1 MTDAMR
7 RPALLLASSG
17 CVLLAMLAL
26 RALEAQ
32 WPPLA
37 LWAFVLLSLTL
48 GFGHGALDAV
58 LLLGQFAPRS
68 KALVVSALYLLSVL
82 LAGWALSWSVPWAL
96 LLLVLMSVWHFG
108 ELHSYALWARLCV
121 GGASVMWPML
131 VAQGAMAELLQGTLG
146 AGFSAAWQAWH
157 MLANGW
163 LILVLFCTMG
173 WVVRWFLSRTK
184 LSGIGESNASGQGL
198 LSSRHHHAL
207 FAALEILAIWCAYLL
222 LSPLL
227 AFALY
232 FGVYHCLTHVAR
244 VRRAVLAHSGLA
256 LARYAAAFIAS
267 ALATALLLALLW
279 RFMPNLPWL
288 GVGNAFSNPGQ
299 ILQWLV
305 VSLAAVTLPHLILV
319 SYSARWLNPA
329 ITCDNVGRSH
339 PIPP

>member
-1 MTDAMR
+1 M
-7 RPALLLASSG
+7 LLAASG
-17 CVLLAMLAL
+17 CTLLALLAL

-68 KALVVSALYLLSVL
+68 KALAVSAAYLLCVL

-146 AGFSAAWQAWH
+146 SGFSTAWSAWR
-157 MLANGW
+157 MLAYGW
-163 LILVLFCTMG
+163 FVLLCACALG
-173 WVVRWFLSRTK
+173 WVVWWILGRKKIADGS
-184 LSGIGESNASGQGL
+184 
-198 LSSRHHHAL
+198 HAQNQNQNQNPTTNRYPPAL
-207 FAALEILAIWCAYLL
+207 WAAIEILALLCAYLL

-232 FGVYHCLTHVAR
+232 FGVYHCLAHVAR
-244 VRRAVLAHSGLA
+244 VRRAVLAHSKLIF
-256 LARYAAAFIAS
+256 ARYAMAFVAS
-267 ALATALLLALLW
+267 ALATAALLALLW
-279 RFMPNLPWL
+279 WLLPAMQWL
-288 GVGNAFSNPGQ
+288 GGVSQPEANAGQ
-299 ILQWLV
+299 VLQWLV

-319 SYSARWLNPA
+319 SYSARWL
-329 ITCDNVGRSH
+329 GSE
-339 PIPP
+339 

>member
-1 MTDAMR
+1 MTDVTR
-7 RPALLLASSG
+7 RPAMLLAASG
-17 CVLLAMLAL
+17 CALLGLVAL

-68 KALVVSALYLLSVL
+68 KALAVSALYLLCVL

-131 VAQGAMAELLQGTLG
+131 VAQGAMAQLVQGTLG
-146 AGFSAAWQAWH
+146 SGFSTAWLAWQILAW
-157 MLANGW
+157 AW
-163 LILVLFCTMG
+163 LILVLVCALA
-173 WVVRWFLSRTK
+173 WSVRWLLNRHK
-184 LSGIGESNASGQGL
+184 LSGSGSGDSRGQGL
-198 LSSRHHHAL
+198 ATDQHPQAL
-207 FAALEILAIWCAYLL
+207 WAVIEILALLSAYLL

-232 FGVYHCLTHVAR
+232 FGVYHCLAHVAR
-244 VRRAVLAHSGLA
+244 VRRALLAHSRLTMV
-256 LARYAAAFIAS
+256 RYTLAFIAS
-267 ALATALLLALLW
+267 ALATAALLALLW
-279 RFMPNLPWL
+279 WFLPAMQWL
-288 GVGNAFSNPGQ
+288 GGVSQAQANAGQ
-299 ILQWLV
+299 VLQWLV
-305 VSLAAVTLPHLILV
+305 VSLAAVTLPHLLLV
-319 SYSARWLNPA
+319 SYSARWL
-329 ITCDNVGRSH
+329 GR
-339 PIPP
+339 